1 MDPYFLLGLFKEH
14 AYDEV
19 YHLGAQSHVET
30 SFKVQL
36 YTCDVNA
43 MGTMR
48 LIQTILTLGLEKST
62 KFYNACSSETFGQT
76 KNCYQNEATLLAPV
90 SPYAAAKASTH

>member
-19 YHLGAQSHVET
+19 YHLAAQSHVET

-36 YTCDVNA
+36 YTCDVNDL
-43 MGTMR
+43 GTLR
-48 LIQTILTLGLEKST
+48 LIQTILTLGLEKGPS
-62 KFYNACSSETFGQT
+62 FIMYASERGQH
-76 KNCYQNEATLLAPV
+76 C
-90 SPYAAAKASTH
+90 